1 MKNIFYKKNNVQVI
15 KDSIDTSITMKLFTN
30 RKEASYAHIFKSE
43 LVKIPMTKF
52 KNVNNFNPN
61 RLQKSAIKAYPPS
74 DRPRG
79 NKDISSVKYYQKLI
93 KDKKDVT
100 PIWMIKKNNEYIL
113 LDGAHRVVSN
123 YIEGKRY
130 INSYVINI

>member
-1 MKNIFYKKNNVQVI
+1 MNYVQVI

-30 RKEASYAHIFKSE
+30 RKEASYAHIFKSK

-61 RLQKSAIKAYPPS
+61 RLQKSAVKAYPPS

-123 YIEGKRY
+123 YIECKRY
-130 INSYVINI
+130 INSYIINI

>member
-1 MKNIFYKKNNVQVI
+1 MNYVQVI

-30 RKEASYAHIFKSE
+30 RKEASFAHIFKSK

-61 RLQKSAIKAYPPS
+61 RLQKSAVKAYPPS

-79 NKDISSVKYYQKLI
+79 NKNISSVKYYQKLI

-130 INSYVINI
+130 INSYIINI

>member
-1 MKNIFYKKNNVQVI
+1 MNYVQVI

-30 RKEASYAHIFKSE
+30 RKEASFAHIFKSK

-61 RLQKSAIKAYPPS
+61 RLQKSVVKAYPPS

-79 NKDISSVKYYQKLI
+79 KKDISSVKYYQKLI
-93 KDKKDVT
+93 KEKKDVT
-100 PIWMIKKNNEYIL
+100 PIWMIEKNNEYIL
-113 LDGAHRVVSN
+113 LDGDHRVVSN

-130 INSYVINI
+130 INSYIINI

>member
-1 MKNIFYKKNNVQVI
+1 MNYVQVI

-43 LVKIPMTKF
+43 LVKIPMKTF

-61 RLQKSAIKAYPPS
+61 RLQKSAVKAYPPH

-93 KDKKDVT
+93 KEKKEVT

-130 INSYVINI
+130 INSYIINI

>member
-1 MKNIFYKKNNVQVI
+1 MNYVQVI

-30 RKEASYAHIFKSE
+30 RKDASYAHIFKSE
-43 LVKIPMTKF
+43 LVKIPMKTF

-93 KDKKDVT
+93 KDKKEVT

-130 INSYVINI
+130 INSYIINI

>member
-1 MKNIFYKKNNVQVI
+1 MNYVQVI

-30 RKEASYAHIFKSE
+30 RKEASFAHIFKSK

-61 RLQKSAIKAYPPS
+61 RLQKSAVKAYPPS

-79 NKDISSVKYYQKLI
+79 KKDISSVKYYQKLI

-130 INSYVINI
+130 INSYIINI